1 MLQLSKIQVFS
12 NTFFNH
18 AYIRKFS
25 LTKIRTRYA
34 DIFLHENSKYKNGRI
49 YIFSQLCMYI
59 YICKNTENPQN
70 CSFFSTDADKLGYLG
85 SAGNVDRNAGFQQGD
100 KIYGPSNKRNED
112 REISKNITYFF
123 NIILSYRFSAYIK
136 KNILASFLHSFF
148 PVRKSFLTFHFSL

>member
-1 MLQLSKIQVFS
+1 MLQQSEFQVFS
-12 NTFFNH
+12 NTFFIY

-85 SAGNVDRNAGFQQGD
+85 SAGNVHRNAGFQQGD
-100 KIYGPSNKRNED
+100 KMYGPSINETK
-112 REISKNITYFF
+112 IVKYQK
-123 NIILSYRFSAYIK
+123 ILRI
-136 KNILASFLHSFF
+136 
-148 PVRKSFLTFHFSL
+148 FLT

>member
-12 NTFFNH
+12 NTFFNR

-34 DIFLHENSKYKNGRI
+34 GIFLHENSKYKNGRI

-85 SAGNVDRNAGFQQGD
+85 SAGNVHRNAGFQQGD
-100 KIYGPSNKRNED
+100 KMYGPSINETK
-112 REISKNITYFF
+112 IVKYQK
-123 NIILSYRFSAYIK
+123 ILRI
-136 KNILASFLHSFF
+136 
-148 PVRKSFLTFHFSL
+148 FLT